1 MARHLTIALF
11 GAWILWLQHYTL
23 DLGAAK
29 TPTSYFSRVGSWT
42 MGTADT
48 KEECDRLSQTTL
60 EEHDKSEFV
69 PRGWKKEIHESSIL
83 LTLLEVDQ
91 AYVIVK
97 EFQRFPA
104 GTDPRPR
111 YKGYRE

>member
-1 MARHLTIALF
+1 MARHLPIVLL
-11 GAWILWLQHYTL
+11 GAWILWIQQYTL

-29 TPTSYFSRVGSWT
+29 TPTTYFSHIRSWSL
-42 MGTADT
+42 GAAET
-48 KEECDRLSQTTL
+48 KEECDNLAQKTL
-60 EEHDKSEFV
+60 EDHDRSEFV

-91 AYVIVK
+91 AYVTVK
-97 EFQRFPA
+97 EFGCFPA

-111 YKGYRE
+111 YKGYKE